1 MTAGALRDLLILL
14 LAAAIPAGL
23 ALYLLRRGLAAAGPR
38 FWRAIAA
45 GVLALGGLAVLVVW
59 GATIFAEREIA
70 ACKAANDPSSLNCE
84 DSGLWVA
91 IAGVPALACL
101 VIFILGA
108 AGFFMARRLRRAG

>member
-23 ALYLLRRGLAAAGPR
+23 ALYLLRRGLATAGPH

-45 GVLALGGLAVLVVW
+45 GVLALGGLAVLAVW

-70 ACKAANDPSSLNCE
+70 ACKAANDLNCE